1 MPDTRQSAYTAITAD
16 EIADADLMDWVDSS
30 DTTMAATGTNKR
42 STRAQ
47 GAIAL
52 ARWKSIEIDFGSSG
66 VSSKSF
72 TITDAEVLATFNVI
86 AQPSGKP
93 ATGRIGN
100 DFSVEAIQCTTV
112 PGAGSF
118 VLHVVVLNGHIRGV
132 RNIIYQISK

>member
-1 MPDTRQSAYTAITAD
+1 MPDTKQSAYAVITAD

-30 DTTMAATGTNKR
+30 DTTMAASGTNKR

-52 ARWKSIEIDFGSSG
+52 ARWKLVEIDFGSVP
-66 VSSKSF
+66 VSTKSF

-93 ATGRIGN
+93 ATGRVGN

-112 PGAGSF
+112 PAAGSF
-118 VLHVVVLNGHIRGV
+118 ALHVTVLNGHIRGK
-132 RNIIYQISK
+132 RNIVYQISK